1 MAGIG
6 PILLTSASL
15 SNWYAWHHQQSPT
28 RCTLTVDKP
37 WIQKLLRP
45 LCRNSSLWSTTT
57 RPLSSCPSS
66 PLHSTLPPGILSL
79 AMVCANLEEKQQCI
93 MLTPSC
99 YNSSEYHNK
108 TITRIFGGNAYRGTY
123 FLALMIFSFGVLRDH
138 LYVLFYLY
146 RGRGY
151 NQTHRYQRA
160 LLEQPKQAIL
170 PKEYATIVPAVLFI
184 LGQTFV
190 LTSTW
195 ALGITGT
202 FLGDYFGILMDHRVE
217 GYVFPSSLGA
227 RNTEI
232 MPRFPFNVLRDPMYV
247 GSTMCFAAT
256 ALWYASDTCFPSTMT
271 LTRRVGLNAQLASSS
286 RSTFTLCT
294 SLR

>member
-1 MAGIG
+1 MDSKTVEAAVSQFFSLVDYNKTSFKLS
-6 PILLTSASL
+6 ILAIAFNPT
-15 SNWYAWHHQQSPT
+15 AWNI
-28 RCTLTVDKP
+28 VA
-37 WIQKLLRP
+37 
-45 LCRNSSLWSTTT
+45 RN
-57 RPLSSCPSS
+57 
-66 PLHSTLPPGILSL
+66 
-79 AMVCANLEEKQQCI
+79 
-93 MLTPSC
+93 
-99 YNSSEYHNK
+99 EYHNK

-138 LYVLFYLY
+138 L
-146 RGRGY
+146 
-151 NQTHRYQRA
+151 YQRA

-217 GYVFPSSLGA
+217 G
-227 RNTEI
+227 
-232 MPRFPFNVLRDPMYV
+232 FPFNVLRDPMYV

-256 ALWYASDTCFPSTMT
+256 ALWFERPAGLLIT
-271 LTRRVGLNAQLASSS
+271 LYVYIVYIIALKFEGPFTDMIYSRRAAEKAKAQ
-286 RSTFTLCT
+286 
-294 SLR
+294 